1 MGMDESAKRRPRLR
15 IGIGAGVVVLVVALA
30 SGALFSAVA
39 PTGTTTTVSSP
50 EVEPTAP
57 IDGGTQA
64 TAAPAVIFVHILGQ
78 VARPGL
84 YEFTAG
90 ARGVDAVAAA
100 GGFAKNADQSGLNLA
115 RMLTDG
121 EQIIVP
127 KKGERPPAA
136 TGTTPAPGAPGAIV
150 NLNTA
155 DATALET
162 LPGIGPALSGRIIAW
177 RDTNGRFASVDDLGS
192 VTGIGDKTL
201 DALRELVT
209 V

>member
-1 MGMDESAKRRPRLR
+1 MGMDQSAERRPRLR

-30 SGALFSAVA
+30 SGVLFSALA
-39 PTGTTTTVSSP
+39 PKGESTTVS
-50 EVEPTAP
+50 AP
-57 IDGGTQA
+57 VGATDATVDGALETP
-64 TAAPAVIFVHILGQ
+64 APAVIFVHILGQ
-78 VARPGL
+78 VSKPGL
-84 YEFTAG
+84 YEFPAG

-100 GGFAKNADQSGLNLA
+100 GGFARNADQSGLNLA
-115 RMLTDG
+115 RVLSDG

-127 KKGERPPAA
+127 KKGEAPPV
-136 TGTTPAPGAPGAIV
+136 TGNGTTPVPGALV
-150 NLNTA
+150 NLNTS
-155 DATALET
+155 DETALET
-162 LPGIGPALSGRIIAW
+162 LPGIGPALAGRIIAW

>member
-1 MGMDESAKRRPRLR
+1 MDESAERRPRLR

-30 SGALFSAVA
+30 SGVLFSAVA
-39 PTGTTTTVSSP
+39 PKGETTAVSEP
-50 EVEPTAP
+50 EVVPIAPDSTAP
-57 IDGGTQA
+57 A
-64 TAAPAVIFVHILGQ
+64 TAAPALIFVHILGQ
-78 VARPGL
+78 VNSPGL
-84 YEFTAG
+84 YEFPVG

-115 RMLTDG
+115 RVLSDG

-127 KKGERPPAA
+127 KKGEAPPS
-136 TGTTPAPGAPGAIV
+136 TGIGTTPAPGALV

-155 DATALET
+155 DQTALET
-162 LPGIGPALSGRIIAW
+162 LPGIGPALARRIVAW
-177 RDTNGRFASVDDLGS
+177 RGTNGRFASVDDLGS

-201 DALRELVT
+201 DSLRALVT

>member
-1 MGMDESAKRRPRLR
+1 MGMDDSAERRPRLR

-30 SGALFSAVA
+30 SGVLFSALA
-39 PTGTTTTVSSP
+39 PKGETTTVGQADA
-50 EVEPTAP
+50 PTAP
-57 IDGGTQA
+57 VDEQA
-64 TAAPAVIFVHILGQ
+64 APASAAPAVIFVHILGQ
-78 VARPGL
+78 VANPGL
-84 YEFTAG
+84 YELQTG

-100 GGFAKNADQSGLNLA
+100 GGFTRHADQSGLNLA
-115 RMLTDG
+115 RVLSDG

-127 KKGERPPAA
+127 KKGEAPPA
-136 TGTTPAPGAPGAIV
+136 GGNGITPVPGALV

-155 DATALET
+155 DASALET
-162 LPGIGPALSGRIIAW
+162 LPGIGPALAGRITAW